1 MSEWCQN
8 KECCYKKNQNQM
20 RGKKGNK
27 YYQSNKAHSYYYDM
41 FCCQGCFHA
50 WFKANKNT
58 CMNAVGTIDKQTVN
72 VEDSWFV
79 EYKYDYRTSPNN
91 RYHLVNKLKGV
102 DQGITQQQAQT
113 PEDIQLGHNWNVISQ
128 KDSKQL
134 AITLG
139 LAS

>member
-27 YYQSNKAHSYYYDM
+27 HYQSNKVVNYYSHWCSM
-41 FCCQGCFHA
+41 GCRDQ
-50 WFKANKNT
+50 WFKDNATT
-58 CMNAVGTIDKQTVN
+58 CMNAIGIIGKQTVG
-72 VEDSWFV
+72 VEDAWFV
-79 EYKYDYRTSPNN
+79 EYKYDYRTESNN
-91 RYHLVNKLKGV
+91 RYHLVNKLKGI
-102 DQGITQQQAQT
+102 DQKITQQQAQT
-113 PEDIQLGHNWNVISQ
+113 PENIKIGHNWNVISQ